1 MGVTGYQEEWRRVAR
16 ISRAI
21 FGMRFSTASTQ
32 SLAEYLANTSPQ
44 GQRAQPLF
52 TANLDH
58 IVRMRGNAAFRAAYA
73 RAAFV
78 TADGMPVY
86 LYARLRGVPLE
97 ERVTGADLFPALM
110 ARLDAARH
118 RPFFVV
124 SDTETAAR
132 IEARLVERGFPNVPV
147 AVPPFGFEADEA
159 YSSALAGR
167 IASCGT
173 THLFF
178 CVGAPKSELWLD
190 RHRDAI
196 GPCFAMAMGAAAN
209 FWAGTARRAPQFMQ
223 KVGAEWLWRF
233 LCEPRR
239 LFRRYFVDSWAFL
252 LAIAD
257 DLRHGNVEEGIGPH
271 YRSLPPVADFSD
283 SAREGETNKLS
294 ILFLTTVL
302 PSERRS
308 GGEIVSAHIVHA
320 LRGLGHE
327 VRMLGYARPGYAG
340 REGEVLVEHRPI
352 ETRDA
357 PFDAARWLMRAL
369 IGRKAY
375 SMQKYAGRAYSAAL
389 KDALA
394 EEAWDLIILDHAQ
407 MGWLLPHLHG
417 HHLVHVS
424 HNCEGLLYA
433 GQAKEGGTLRRIVY
447 AREAR
452 LMGELEARLAR
463 AAESVWTLTEAQ
475 AAAFREMGARSI
487 SVLPVPPMPLP
498 EGFRLPPPECDVAL
512 LGTWSW
518 GPNRAGLDWFLEQ
531 VVPLAPGLSIRV
543 AGAGA
548 DDLRGRFANV
558 EILGRVPDAAAFLAG
573 AGVIAVPSIA
583 GEGLQIKT
591 LDAIAVGRPVVAT
604 NFALRGIDGLPERV
618 RVADSPQAFAGAL
631 LEAQNEGE
639 VAADNWHRERGE
651 RFRAALEEALRQHDH
666 HQ

>member
-1 MGVTGYQEEWRRVAR
+1 MGATGYQEEWRRVAR
-16 ISRAI
+16 VSRAV
-21 FGMRFSTASTQ
+21 FGMRFSTAGTQ
-32 SLAEYLANTSPQ
+32 SLADYLANASPH
-44 GQRAQPLF
+44 GQWAQLLF

-58 IVRMRGNAAFRAAYA
+58 IVKMRGNAAFRAAYE

-132 IEARLVERGFPNVPV
+132 IEARLAERGFPDVPV
-147 AVPPFGFEADEA
+147 AVPPFGFETDEA

-190 RHRDAI
+190 RHREAI
-196 GPCFAMAMGAAAN
+196 GPCFAMALGAAAN

-223 KVGAEWLWRF
+223 SIGAEWIWRF

-257 DLRHGNVEEGIGPH
+257 DLLLRDARGESSGH
-271 YRSLPPVADFSD
+271 YGSLPTVADFSV
-283 SAREGETNKLS
+283 SAEEKGMGRLA

-302 PSERRS
+302 PSERRT
-308 GGEIVSAHIVHA
+308 GGEIVSAHIADA
-320 LRGLGHE
+320 LRDLGHE
-327 VRMLGYARPGYAG
+327 VRVLGYARPGYAG
-340 REGEVLVEHRPI
+340 HEGEVLVEHRPI
-352 ETRDA
+352 ETCDA
-357 PFDAARWLMRAL
+357 PLDAARWLARAF
-369 IGRKAY
+369 IGRNAY
-375 SMQKYAGRAYSAAL
+375 SIQKYAGRAYTAAL

-394 EEAWDLIILDHAQ
+394 EQAWNRIILDHSQ
-407 MGWLLPHLHG
+407 MGWLLPHLRG
-417 HHLVHVS
+417 HHLIHVS
-424 HNCEGLLYA
+424 HNCEGRLYA
-433 GQAKEGGTLRRIVY
+433 GQAKEGGVLRRIIY

-452 LMGELEARLAR
+452 LMGEMDARLAR
-463 AAESVWTLTEAQ
+463 AAKSVWTLTEAH
-475 AAAFREMGARSI
+475 AAAFREMGARSVSI
-487 SVLPVPPMPLP
+487 LPVPPMPLP
-498 EGFRLPPPECDVAL
+498 EDFRLLPPECDVAL

-518 GPNRAGLDWFLEQ
+518 GPNRAGLDWFLER
-531 VVPLAPGLSIRV
+531 VVPLVPGLHIQIG
-543 AGAGA
+543 GAGA

-558 EILGRVPDAAAFLAG
+558 EVLGRVPDAAAFLA
-573 AGVIAVPSIA
+573 AARVIAVPSIA

-604 NFALRGIDGLPERV
+604 GFALRGIDGLPERV
-618 RVADSPQAFAGAL
+618 RVADSPQAFADAL
-631 LEAQNEGE
+631 LEARNAGE
-639 VAADNWHRERGE
+639 AAIDNWRRERRE
-651 RFRAALEEALRQHDH
+651 RFRIALDEALRLHERQ
-666 HQ
+666 